1 MLPFWKRTVH
11 VPRKDISPVWTRS
24 FPVAKRPK
32 TLGEQLRKRRF
43 DSGLRQAEVAKKLE
57 ISNRTLSCWECDRI
71 YPTWEYWPRIIGYLG
86 YDPFTEPS
94 LGSRKCNETRGVA
107 FSSLENPVSL
117 GKKLIKRRLETRKS
131 RLHCA
136 REMGVSVKTL
146 AAWERDCRDPST
158 ELKGRIVAFLGY
170 DPFRK

>member
-1 MLPFWKRTVH
+1 MLPICKRTVS

-24 FPVAKRPK
+24 FPISKQPE
-32 TLGEQLRKRRF
+32 TLGQHLRKKRF
-43 DSGLRQAEVAKKLE
+43 DSGLRQTEVARRLA

-107 FSSLENPVSL
+107 FSSLENPVTL
-117 GKKLIKRRLETRKS
+117 GKKLVKRRLELRKN
-131 RLHCA
+131 RLKCA
-136 REMGVSVKTL
+136 VEMGVSVKTL
-146 AAWERDCRDPST
+146 CDWERDRRSPNKHMRAS
-158 ELKGRIVAFLGY
+158 IVSFLGY
-170 DPFRK
+170 NPFTN